1 MWIFPIKFNKQ
12 NRQIMHPEI
21 EHNST
26 SSSHN
31 KLKLS
36 NEDATEL
43 KSIVSLL
50 WGNSNPEVFTKVF
63 LGGWYEIEKC

>member
-1 MWIFPIKFNKQ
+1 
-12 NRQIMHPEI
+12 MHPEI

-50 WGNSNPEVFTKVF
+50 WGNSSSDKFTKVF
-63 LGGWYEIEKC
+63 LGGWYVEKC

>member
-1 MWIFPIKFNKQ
+1 
-12 NRQIMHPEI
+12 MHPEI

-26 SSSHN
+26 SSIHN

-36 NEDATEL
+36 IEDTTEL

-50 WGNSNPEVFTKVF
+50 WGNSSSETFTKVF
-63 LGGWYEIEKC
+63 LGGW